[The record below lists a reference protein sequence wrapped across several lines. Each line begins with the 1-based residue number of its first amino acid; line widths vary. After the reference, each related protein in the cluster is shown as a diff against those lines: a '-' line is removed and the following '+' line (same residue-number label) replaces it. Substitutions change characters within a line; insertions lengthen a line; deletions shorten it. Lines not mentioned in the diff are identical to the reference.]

1 MTPLPIGKSE
11 TLREGKDIAIIAIG
25 SMVASAEAAA
35 ARLAED
41 RVEATVINARF
52 IKPLDEEAILRLAD
66 SVSGI
71 VTVEEN
77 ATMGGFGS
85 GILELLSARGKRL
98 PTRVLGVPDRF
109 FEHASQDRLRQ
120 IAGLDA
126 DSIVDAARGLL
137 GIGTRGNEPSEDIRT
152 PSVIS

>member
-1 MTPLPIGKSE
+1 
-11 TLREGKDIAIIAIG
+11 
-25 SMVASAEAAA
+25 
-35 ARLAED
+35 LAEHGID
-41 RVEATVINARF
+41 ATVVNARF
-52 IKPLDEEAILRLAD
+52 VKPLDEEVILRLAD
-66 SVSGI
+66 EVGAI

-120 IAGLDA
+120 IAGLDL
-126 DSIVDAARGLL
+126 DSIADAVRALL
-137 GIGTRGNEPSEDIRT
+137 GNGHHHIEPSEDIRT